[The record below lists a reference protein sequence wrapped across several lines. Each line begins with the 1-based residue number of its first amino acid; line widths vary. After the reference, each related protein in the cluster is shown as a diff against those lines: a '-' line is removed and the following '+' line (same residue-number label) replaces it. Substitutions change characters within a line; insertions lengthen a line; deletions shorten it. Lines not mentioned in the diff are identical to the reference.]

1 MESIW
6 LDIFNYINMLVNI
19 LKPNKMIV
27 LGLDGVAPRAKMNNQ
42 RSRRFKSSRDH
53 KKHMEQL
60 HGFMGTTESL

>member
-1 MESIW
+1 
-6 LDIFNYINMLVNI
+6 MLVNI

-53 KKHMEQL
+53 KKFMEQL
-60 HGFMGTTESL
+60 YGFTGES